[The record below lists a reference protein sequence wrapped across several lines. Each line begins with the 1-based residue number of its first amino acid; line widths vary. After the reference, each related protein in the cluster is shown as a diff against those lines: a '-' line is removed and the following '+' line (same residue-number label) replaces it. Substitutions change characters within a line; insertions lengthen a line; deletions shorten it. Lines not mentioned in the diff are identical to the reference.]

1 MNDNYDYIKLI
12 EKIRAEK
19 DMDELATLFMNII
32 SLVGL
37 KMDEVAVL
45 NYFIAEQTIKAE
57 HNAKFL
63 KERLGLDVTELE
75 MDGVLQM
82 QRALVSTYITK
93 ETEKV
98 GRMNNV

>member
-19 DMDELATLFMNII
+19 DMDELANLFMNII

-37 KMDEVAVL
+37 KMDEVAAL

-63 KERLGLDVTELE
+63 KERLDLDVKEL
-75 MDGVLQM
+75 GVEGIFKVQE
-82 QRALVSTYITK
+82 ALVNVY
-93 ETEKV
+93 V
-98 GRMNNV
+98 GKMQ

>member
-19 DMDELATLFMNII
+19 DMDELANLFMNII

-37 KMDEVAVL
+37 KMDEVAAL
-45 NYFIAEQTIKAE
+45 NYFIAEQTIRAE

-63 KERLGLDVTELE
+63 KERLGLEVADLGL
-75 MDGVLQM
+75 DGILQV
-82 QRALVSTYITK
+82 QRALVSTYVDRLGKGTK
-93 ETEKV
+93 YI
-98 GRMNNV
+98 

>member
-37 KMDEVAVL
+37 KMDEVAAL
-45 NYFIAEQTIKAE
+45 NYFIAEQTIRAE

-63 KERLGLDVTELE
+63 KDRLDLDVKEL
-75 MDGVLQM
+75 GVEGIFKVQE
-82 QRALVSTYITK
+82 ALVNVYV
-93 ETEKV
+93 EK
-98 GRMNNV
+98 MQ

>member
-19 DMDELATLFMNII
+19 DMDELGTLFMNII

-37 KMDEVAVL
+37 KMDEVAAL

-57 HNAKFL
+57 HNVKFL
-63 KERLGLDVTELE
+63 KERLDLDVTEL
-75 MDGVLQM
+75 GVEGIFKVQE
-82 QRALVSTYITK
+82 ALV
-93 ETEKV
+93 
-98 GRMNNV
+98 NVYVSKIKK

>member
-63 KERLGLDVTELE
+63 KERLDLDVKEL
-75 MDGVLQM
+75 GVEGIFKVQE
-82 QRALVSTYITK
+82 ALVNVY
-93 ETEKV
+93 V
-98 GRMNNV
+98 GKMQ

>member
-19 DMDELATLFMNII
+19 DMDELANLFMNII

-37 KMDEVAVL
+37 KMDEVAAL
-45 NYFIAEQTIKAE
+45 NYFIAEQTIRAE

-63 KERLGLDVTELE
+63 KDRLDLDVKGL
-75 MDGVLQM
+75 GVEGIFKVQE
-82 QRALVSTYITK
+82 ALVNGYDSKIK
-93 ETEKV
+93 K
-98 GRMNNV
+98 

>member
-19 DMDELATLFMNII
+19 DVDELGTLFMNII

-37 KMDEVAVL
+37 KMDEVAAL

-63 KERLGLDVTELE
+63 TERLDLDVKEL
-75 MDGVLQM
+75 GVEGIFKVQE
-82 QRALVSTYITK
+82 ALVNVY
-93 ETEKV
+93 V
-98 GRMNNV
+98 GKMQ

>member
-37 KMDEVAVL
+37 KMDEVAAL
-45 NYFIAEQTIKAE
+45 NYFIAEQTIRAE

-63 KERLGLDVTELE
+63 KDRLDLDVIGL
-75 MDGVLQM
+75 GVEGIFKVQE
-82 QRALVSTYITK
+82 ALVNVYV
-93 ETEKV
+93 EK
-98 GRMNNV
+98 MQWH

>member
-19 DMDELATLFMNII
+19 DMDELGTLFMNII

-37 KMDEVAVL
+37 KMDEVAAL

-63 KERLGLDVTELE
+63 KERLDLDVKEL
-75 MDGVLQM
+75 GVEGIFKVQE
-82 QRALVSTYITK
+82 ALVNVY
-93 ETEKV
+93 V
-98 GRMNNV
+98 GKMQ

>member
-37 KMDEVAVL
+37 KMDEVAAL
-45 NYFIAEQTIKAE
+45 NYFIAEQTIRAE
-57 HNAKFL
+57 HNAEFL
-63 KERLGLDVTELE
+63 KDKLDLDVKGL
-75 MDGVLQM
+75 GVEGIFKVQE
-82 QRALVSTYITK
+82 ALVNVYV
-93 ETEKV
+93 EK
-98 GRMNNV
+98 MQ

>member
-19 DMDELATLFMNII
+19 DVDELGTLFMNII

-37 KMDEVAVL
+37 KMDEVAAL

-63 KERLGLDVTELE
+63 KERLDLDVKEL
-75 MDGVLQM
+75 GVEGIFKVQE
-82 QRALVSTYITK
+82 ALVNVY
-93 ETEKV
+93 V
-98 GRMNNV
+98 GKM

>member
-37 KMDEVAVL
+37 KMDEVAAL

-63 KERLGLDVTELE
+63 KERLDLDVKEL
-75 MDGVLQM
+75 GVEGIFKVQE
-82 QRALVSTYITK
+82 ALVNVY
-93 ETEKV
+93 V
-98 GRMNNV
+98 GKMQ

>member
-19 DMDELATLFMNII
+19 DVDELGTLFMNII

-37 KMDEVAVL
+37 KMDEVAAL

-63 KERLGLDVTELE
+63 KDKLDLDVKGLGAEGIFKVQE
-75 MDGVLQM
+75 
-82 QRALVSTYITK
+82 ALVNIY
-93 ETEKV
+93 V
-98 GRMNNV
+98 GKMQ

>member
-37 KMDEVAVL
+37 KMDEVTAL
-45 NYFIAEQTIKAE
+45 NYFIAEQTIRAE

-63 KERLGLDVTELE
+63 KDRLDLDVKGL
-75 MDGVLQM
+75 GVEGIFKVQE
-82 QRALVSTYITK
+82 ALV
-93 ETEKV
+93 
-98 GRMNNV
+98 NVYVSKIKK

>member
-37 KMDEVAVL
+37 KMDEVAAL
-45 NYFIAEQTIKAE
+45 NYFIAEQTIRAE

-63 KERLGLDVTELE
+63 KDRLDLDVKGL
-75 MDGVLQM
+75 GVEGIFKVQE
-82 QRALVSTYITK
+82 ALV
-93 ETEKV
+93 
-98 GRMNNV
+98 NVYVSKIKK

>member
-37 KMDEVAVL
+37 KMDEVAAL
-45 NYFIAEQTIKAE
+45 NYFIAEQTIRTE

-63 KERLGLDVTELE
+63 KDRLDLDVKGL
-75 MDGVLQM
+75 GVEGIFKVQE
-82 QRALVSTYITK
+82 ALVNVYV
-93 ETEKV
+93 EK
-98 GRMNNV
+98 MQ

>member
-37 KMDEVAVL
+37 KMDEVAAL
-45 NYFIAEQTIKAE
+45 NYFIAEQTIRAE
-57 HNAKFL
+57 HNANFL
-63 KERLGLDVTELE
+63 KDRLDLDVKGL
-75 MDGVLQM
+75 GVEGIFKVQE
-82 QRALVSTYITK
+82 ALVNVYV
-93 ETEKV
+93 EK
-98 GRMNNV
+98 MQ